1 MREDNEL
8 QNRRNTFF
16 DTTNEG
22 DMRIIAC
29 TGCLLLLGMALIA
42 EGRLNDTCELTLELV
57 DADTGRPLPGL
68 VRITDGNGARLPISE
83 LLPRDLSPGV
93 EQRIDHWSVLV
104 EKTILKVPR
113 QKLVVEAFFGLE
125 TELARVPLDLSAA
138 EKHDMRIPLRTFYHA
153 ASKGFRSANT
163 HLHLMKLTRELS
175 DRYLMEVPKADGLD
189 VLFVSYLERADAQKD
204 YITNRYT
211 QADLDALSQKSG
223 VRLGNG
229 EEHRHNFTA
238 QGQGFGHVMLL
249 DIKQL
254 ILPVSIGQG
263 IMKTGTDGLPV
274 QRGIDQARRDG
285 ATVIWCHNNWGLEDI
300 PNLVTGRL
308 HALNIFDGN
317 KLSSYKH
324 SFYRYLNAGVRIPFS
339 TGTDWFMYDFAR
351 VYVPADQPVTPREW
365 LNGLVAGKS
374 YITNGPFLELR
385 VAGRSLGDTVSLS
398 EPGMVE
404 VLARATGRADFEKI
418 ELVQNGNIIRTQAS
432 RPEGGHFVAE
442 MRIPLPIDTP
452 CWLALRLPPQPVKDD
467 PEFSTPV
474 PPNELGQPLFAH
486 TSPVYVEVAG
496 RAVFDRTVAAAL
508 LAEMEQSIKTIEKE
522 AQFADGTEKARVL
535 DVYAEGI
542 DVLKKRLEAR

>member
-1 MREDNEL
+1 MR
-8 QNRRNTFF
+8 T
-16 DTTNEG
+16 
-22 DMRIIAC
+22 IAAA
-29 TGCLLLLGMALIA
+29 GCLLLLGMVLIA
-42 EGRLNDTCELTLELV
+42 EGRFNDACELTLQLT
-57 DADTGRPLPGL
+57 DAETGRPLPGL
-68 VRITDGNGARLPISE
+68 IRISDSDGNKLPVAE
-83 LLPRDLSPGV
+83 LLPRDLTPGV
-93 EQRIDHWSVLV
+93 EQRIDNWSVLV
-104 EKTILKVPR
+104 EKTTVKVPR
-113 QKLVVEAFFGLE
+113 RKIVVEAFFGLE
-125 TELARVPLDLSAA
+125 TELARHSLDLTAA
-138 EKHDMRIPLRTFYHA
+138 DKQEVSIPLRTFHRAA
-153 ASKGFRSANT
+153 ASGYRSANT
-163 HLHLMKLTRELS
+163 HLHLMKLTREMS
-175 DRYLMEVPKADGLD
+175 DRYLLEVPKADGLD
-189 VLFVSYLERADAQKD
+189 VLFVSYLERAEAQKD

-211 QADLDALSQKSG
+211 QADLDALSRKSG

-229 EEHRHNFTA
+229 EEHRHNFAA

-285 ATVIWCHNNWGLEDI
+285 ATIIWCHNNWGLEDI

-324 SFYRYLNAGVRIPFS
+324 SFYRYLNAGIRIPFS

-351 VYVPADQPVTPREW
+351 VYVPAEQAVTPREW
-365 LNGLVAGKS
+365 LKGLVAGKS

-404 VLARATGRADFEKI
+404 VSARASGRADFEKI
-418 ELVQNGNIIRTQAS
+418 ELVQNGNVIRTQAS
-432 RPEGGHFVAE
+432 RPEGGHFVAD
-442 MRIPLPIDTP
+442 MRISLPINAP

-486 TSPVYVEVAG
+486 TSPVYVELAG

-542 DVLKKRLEAR
+542 DVLKKRLEETR